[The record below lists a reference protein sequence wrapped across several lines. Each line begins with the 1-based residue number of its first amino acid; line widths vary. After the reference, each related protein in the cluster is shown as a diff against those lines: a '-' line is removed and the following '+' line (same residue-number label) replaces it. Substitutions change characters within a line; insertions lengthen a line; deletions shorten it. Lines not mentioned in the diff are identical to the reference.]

1 MKNLVKLFLVFVL
14 ALSVTLPL
22 SNSTEAAKQTSYL
35 MNTKK
40 MYTYKQGAASDKTA
54 TSYTLEFW
62 KKENGYNHWST
73 IPEDSVL
80 EGFGFG
86 EHETKD
92 GLYLNDE
99 KILAYPVKK
108 GKSWK
113 SGGYTYEI
121 RAVNWTLTT
130 PAGTFKNV
138 VEVRETLKGVGYR
151 TFFYAPGV
159 GSILETSKNK
169 HTKGKT
175 ITDLTLV
182 KLKNK

>member
-1 MKNLVKLFLVFVL
+1 MKDLVKFLLVFVL
-14 ALSVTLPL
+14 ALSVILPL
-22 SNSTEAAKQTSYL
+22 SSPVAEAKQTSYL

-40 MYTYKQGAASDKTA
+40 LYTYKQGAASDKSA

-62 KKENGYNHWST
+62 KKSNGYNHWST
-73 IPEDSVL
+73 IPEDSII

-92 GLYLNDE
+92 GLYTNDI

-113 SGGYTYEI
+113 DGDSNYEI
-121 RAVNWTLTT
+121 RAVNWTITT
-130 PAGTFKNV
+130 PVGTFKNV
-138 VEVRETLKGVGYR
+138 IEVRETLKKLGYR
-151 TFFYAPGV
+151 TSFYAPGV
-159 GSILETSKNK
+159 GLVLETSKTK

>member
-1 MKNLVKLFLVFVL
+1 MKNFVKLFLVFVL

-22 SNSTEAAKQTSYL
+22 SSSIVEAKQTSYL

-40 MYTYKQGAASDKTA
+40 LYTYKYGAASDKSAA
-54 TSYTLEFW
+54 TYTVEFW
-62 KKENGYNHWST
+62 KKENGYNNWST
-73 IPEDSVL
+73 TTDANG

-108 GKSWK
+108 GKTWK
-113 SGGYTYEI
+113 SSGNSTYEI
-121 RAVNWTLTT
+121 RAVNWTLKT

-138 VEVRETLKGVGYR
+138 VEVRETVKDFGYR

-159 GSILETSKNK
+159 GSILETTKAK

-175 ITDLTLV
+175 ITDLTLIE
-182 KLKNK
+182 LKNK

>member
-1 MKNLVKLFLVFVL
+1 MKNFVKLFLVFVL

-35 MNTKK
+35 KNTKK

-62 KKENGYNHWST
+62 KKEDGYNYWST

-86 EHETKD
+86 EHETKE
-92 GLYLNDE
+92 GLYVNDE

-113 SGGYTYEI
+113 DGNITTEI
-121 RAVNWTLTT
+121 RAVNWTLKT

-138 VEVRETLKGVGYR
+138 IEMRDTVKGYGYY
-151 TFFYAPGV
+151 TSFYAPNV
-159 GSILETSKNK
+159 GLILQTRKNK
-169 HTKGKT
+169 DTKGKT
-175 ITDLTLV
+175 ITGLTLME
-182 KLKNK
+182 LKDK

>member
-1 MKNLVKLFLVFVL
+1 MKNLVKFLLVFVL
-14 ALSVTLPL
+14 ALSATLPL

-35 MNTKK
+35 KNTKK

-62 KKENGYNHWST
+62 KKENGYNYWST
-73 IPEDSVL
+73 IPEDSVG
-80 EGFGFG
+80 EGIRFG

-92 GLYLNDE
+92 GLYENDA

-108 GKSWK
+108 GKGWK
-113 SGGYTYEI
+113 EWDFTYEV
-121 RAVNWTLTT
+121 RAVNWTLKT

-138 VEVRETLKGVGYR
+138 VEVRETVKGYGYY
-151 TFFYAPGV
+151 TSFYAPNV
-159 GSILETSKNK
+159 GLVLQTSKTK

-175 ITDLTLV
+175 ITDLTLME
-182 KLKNK
+182 LKNK